1 MGKVLV
7 LNTGSSSVKFALYD
21 EDADALTIR
30 GAFTRLGTRWAR
42 LSVER
47 FFGGPQGL
55 GDVID
60 EQPTT
65 VRSVDKAIPAIL
77 DLLLKEERLTNL
89 AEITLVAHR
98 VVHGGGKYDAA
109 TLINEEVKRD
119 IKAFARFAPLHN
131 PHNLKG
137 IERCEHL
144 LHGVPQAAVF
154 DTAFH
159 HTLPETA
166 YRYGIDR
173 AVAEKLGIRKYGFH
187 GTNHKY
193 CAHTA
198 ASWLGAMPRR
208 MIVCHLGNGSS
219 ITAIRDG
226 QSIETSMGFTPLD
239 GVIMGTR
246 PGSLDPGVVLR
257 LLDELH
263 SSEKLNTFLNTT
275 CGLQGLAGTGDV
287 EQLWSRA
294 CRGDSDARFA
304 LERLAHDIT
313 HYVGAYAAVLNGLDC
328 LVFTG
333 GIGENAWYVRSEVC
347 KNLGH
352 LGVLID
358 TEKNQ
363 ANEHDL
369 SAPGARVKT
378 FVIKANEELQIAR
391 EASRKQ

>member
-1 MGKVLV
+1 MGKILV

-21 EDADALTIR
+21 EGADALTIR

-42 LSVER
+42 LGVER

-60 EQPTT
+60 EQPTA

-77 DLLLKEERLTNL
+77 DLLLREGRLANL

-98 VVHGGGKYDAA
+98 VVHGGAKYDRA
-109 TLINEEVKRD
+109 TLITEEVLAD
-119 IKAFARFAPLHN
+119 IEAFSRYAPLHN
-131 PHNLKG
+131 PHNLRG
-137 IERCEHL
+137 IRRCAKL
-144 LHGVPQAAVF
+144 LRVPQAAVF

-159 HTLPETA
+159 RTLPRVA
-166 YRYGIDR
+166 VLYGIDR

-219 ITAIRDG
+219 VTAIKDG
-226 QSIETSMGFTPLD
+226 QSVETSMGFTPLD

-257 LLDELH
+257 LLDELK
-263 SSEKLNTFLNTT
+263 SGEKLASFLNEE
-275 CGLQGLAGTGDV
+275 CGLRGLAGTGDV
-287 EQLWSRA
+287 EQLWERA
-294 CRGDSDARFA
+294 RKGDHDAIFG

-313 HYVGAYAAVLNGLDC
+313 HYIGAYSAVLNGLDC
-328 LVFTG
+328 LVFSG

-347 KNLGH
+347 NSLGH

-363 ANEHDL
+363 RGEHDI
-369 SAPGARVKT
+369 SVAGARVKT
-378 FVIKANEELQIAR
+378 FVIRANEELQIAR
-391 EASRKQ
+391 EASCS